1 MTTFLE
7 MIVYLLQVNNPLW
20 PTEGWGG
27 GMGGCFILCH
37 HGLIRLILISLRKQ
51 MQHIYKFIF

>member
-20 PTEGWGG
+20 PTGGVGWGWGG
-27 GMGGCFILCH
+27 GLLYFV
-37 HGLIRLILISLRKQ
+37 SSWSDQTNTNFFKKTNAT
-51 MQHIYKFIF
+51 HI